1 MTYCNTLFEPLTN
14 KIEIDKKTLDEI
26 AGEVCGDTVKN
37 PRQKIIRIIK
47 VILGEE
53 YLIEHAQTLG
63 YHPDKAVRQKSTTC
77 EVVNRKIVTEEVE
90 NPDNSGEI
98 NSVTPISPCQT
109 TVQPVIM
116 EQVGEAE
123 QTKGQEEVLKEHDKP
138 DACCHKQAARRARK
152 VDSENKNEGESG
164 EAKGP
169 DVLEEPDAPVI
180 NVSNELV
187 MEIRR
192 LIGLFSLE
200 EVKKALVV
208 AERDI

>member
-1 MTYCNTLFEPLTN
+1 MFYKQSLHFT
-14 KIEIDKKTLDEI
+14 K
-26 AGEVCGDTVKN
+26 
-37 PRQKIIRIIK
+37 Q
-47 VILGEE
+47 
-53 YLIEHAQTLG
+53 
-63 YHPDKAVRQKSTTC
+63 VRQKSTTC

-123 QTKGQEEVLKEHDKP
+123 QTKGQEQVLKEQDKP

-169 DVLEEPDAPVI
+169 EEVLEELDDAPGL

-208 AERDI
+208 AEGDI

>member
-1 MTYCNTLFEPLTN
+1 
-14 KIEIDKKTLDEI
+14 
-26 AGEVCGDTVKN
+26 
-37 PRQKIIRIIK
+37 
-47 VILGEE
+47 
-53 YLIEHAQTLG
+53 LG

-123 QTKGQEEVLKEHDKP
+123 QTKGQEQVLKEHDKP
-138 DACCHKQAARRARK
+138 DACCQRSSKAVRK
-152 VDSENKNEGESG
+152 VRKTDSENITEKESG
-164 EAKGP
+164 ETKGQEQ
-169 DVLEEPDAPVI
+169 VLVENDDAPVV

-187 MEIRR
+187 GEIKR
-192 LIGLFSLE
+192 LIKLYSLK
-200 EVKKALVV
+200 EVKKALAVV
-208 AERDI
+208 EMGI

>member
-63 YHPDKAVRQKSTTC
+63 YNTVKAVRQKSTTC
-77 EVVNRKIVTEEVE
+77 EVVNRKIVTEVE
-90 NPDNSGEI
+90 DSDNSGQT
-98 NSVTPISPCQT
+98 NSITPISPCPTILQANT
-109 TVQPVIM
+109 
-116 EQVGEAE
+116 EHEDEAG
-123 QTKGQEEVLKEHDKP
+123 QTKGDQVLEEPDKP
-138 DACCHKQAARRARK
+138 AVCCRSSNAVQKVRK
-152 VDSENKNEGESG
+152 TDSNKNEGESW
-164 EAKGP
+164 EKKGQEQ
-169 DVLEEPDAPVI
+169 VLEEQDDAPVI
-180 NVSNELV
+180 DVPYELV
-187 MEIRR
+187 KEIKR

-208 AERDI
+208 VEGDI